1 MEEKQEKLL
10 YELHAEICKTLSNA
24 KRLQIINVLRHGEMS
39 VGELASKT
47 SIRIANV
54 SQHLAIMSQKG
65 ILKRRREGLNI
76 YYSIAHPKV
85 IQAFDIMREVLLEH
99 LEDRVKIVGNVSNNE

>member
-1 MEEKQEKLL
+1 MEKEQERLL

-39 VGELASKT
+39 VGELASKIN
-47 SIRIANV
+47 IRIANV
-54 SQHLAIMSQKG
+54 SQHLAIMNQKG

-76 YYSIAHPKV
+76 YYSISHPKV
-85 IQAFDIMREVLLEH
+85 VQAFNIMREVLLEH
-99 LEDRVKIVGNVSNNE
+99 LEDQLKIAENVPK

>member
-1 MEEKQEKLL
+1 MEKEHEKLL

-24 KRLQIINVLRHGEMS
+24 KRLQIIDVLRHGEMP
-39 VGELASKT
+39 VGELALKT
-47 SIRIANV
+47 GIRIANV
-54 SQHLAIMSQKG
+54 SQHLAIMNQKG

-85 IQAFDIMREVLLEH
+85 VQAFDIMREVLLEK
-99 LEDRVKIVGNVSNNE
+99 LEKQAKIAENVAK